1 MNYIETNYMQLCKIQ
16 SDINEHLPTL
26 MKLSSECNTICEF
39 GVRSIVSTWAFLTGL
54 IKNNSSVK
62 NLVSVDIFNID
73 QIKNVI
79 NIASMH
85 GINMK
90 FICENSIK
98 CDIPETD
105 MLFIDTWH
113 IYGHLRR
120 ELENH
125 HKKVKKYIVMHDTEL
140 DKIDGETIRCG
151 WDAKKQSEESGYSIE
166 EINTG
171 LQKAIDEFLDT
182 NKEWEIYKVYTNNN
196 GLTILKR
203 KN

>member
-1 MNYIETNYMQLCKIQ
+1 
-16 SDINEHLPTL
+16 
-26 MKLSSECNTICEF
+26 
-39 GVRSIVSTWAFLTGL
+39 
-54 IKNNSSVK
+54 
-62 NLVSVDIFNID
+62 
-73 QIKNVI
+73 
-79 NIASMH
+79 
-85 GINMK
+85 
-90 FICENSIK
+90 
-98 CDIPETD
+98 
-105 MLFIDTWH
+105 
-113 IYGHLRR
+113 
-120 ELENH
+120 
-125 HKKVKKYIVMHDTEL
+125 MHDTEL